1 MNWMQTVRMA
11 FKSILNNKV
20 RSILTMLGIIIGV
33 ASVIAIVASIQGTS
47 KLQRLQ
53 YEAMGVNR
61 IDIYGYGAKNRDW
74 QEFEDYMTNDLSD
87 KIAAWSPQSQYYDW
101 QNSGIQYRAKRL
113 DNNDS
118 NSGYTYMYFG
128 NEHYGEVTSHALSAG
143 RDISAA
149 DCRTRARVCVIGE
162 TLRKYFFGAMSPI
175 GQKLQIGGKGF
186 EVIGVYAG
194 KYDGKLNT
202 DDQMI
207 VMPYTLQSTMM
218 SVYGMADRQ
227 YIVKAAEK
235 DVIAEL
241 TDELLPGFMQGRCE
255 AGNGYFSASSDSQ
268 WQEQSESSNN
278 MLALLGGG
286 VAGISLLVG
295 GIGIMNIML
304 VSVTERTREIGIR
317 MAIGARKR
325 DIIGQ
330 FLVEASVVSC
340 CGGEFVLGVRKLTA
354 QLVHTRGEG
363 AHLLLEQACHRP
375 LALVLAVAGKD
386 CLLLTDEVTCGD
398 ELVRCI
404 RPVRLL
410 FRVLCF
416 LVGNAPDSKALVVLL
431 LLFAFQCSKLFAH
444 ADDAE
449 QRVRLFTV
457 ARLHKARQIECKLLD
472 KGVQQL
478 LSGFAARRVDDLEV
492 AVLAAALDDQAVGQ
506 RDLDVRRDRAALTGS
521 HGGTEAVAAERPCDR
536 VQQRGLALVVVPA
549 DDGQAGCAW
558 MQLHRTHA
566 LDVLRLERGD
576 LDGVGHGYSTS
587 FISCFTSSAGI
598 PRRSRS
604 AMSSPFSFSPLR
616 TISARQRR
624 S

>member
-1 MNWMQTVRMA
+1 MNWLQTVRMA

-53 YEAMGVNR
+53 FEAMGVNR
-61 IDIYGYGAKNRDW
+61 IDIYGYGAKNSDW
-74 QEFEDYMTNDLSD
+74 KDFETYLSTDLSD

-101 QNSGIQYRAKRL
+101 QNGGIQYRAKKL

-128 NEHYGEVTSHALSAG
+128 NEYYGEVTSQTISAG
-143 RDISAA
+143 RDISAT

-175 GQKLQIGGKGF
+175 GQKLRIGGKSF

-202 DDQMI
+202 EDQLL
-207 VMPYTLQSTMM
+207 VMPYTLQSNMM
-218 SVYGMADRQ
+218 SMSGMDDRQ
-227 YIVKAAEK
+227 YIVKAASK
-235 DVIAEL
+235 DDITEL
-241 TDELLPGFMQGRCE
+241 TETLLPNFMQGRCE
-255 AGNGYFSASSDSQ
+255 AGNGWFSVSSNSQ

-340 CGGEFVLGVRKLTA
+340 CGGVIGIVLGCFLSAVL
-354 QLVHTRGEG
+354 GN
-363 AHLLLEQACHRP
+363 LLLAKTQNGYMPNVEQFT
-375 LALVLAVAGKD
+375 VL
-386 CLLLTDEVTCGD
+386 
-398 ELVRCI
+398 
-404 RPVRLL
+404 PS
-410 FRVLCF
+410 
-416 LVGNAPDSKALVVLL
+416 VGLVVGAFLFSALL
-431 LLFAFQCSKLFAH
+431 GIIFGLYPANKASNLQPV
-444 ADDAE
+444 DA
-449 QRVRLFTV
+449 
-457 ARLHKARQIECKLLD
+457 
-472 KGVQQL
+472 
-478 LSGFAARRVDDLEV
+478 
-492 AVLAAALDDQAVGQ
+492 
-506 RDLDVRRDRAALTGS
+506 
-521 HGGTEAVAAERPCDR
+521 
-536 VQQRGLALVVVPA
+536 
-549 DDGQAGCAW
+549 
-558 MQLHRTHA
+558 
-566 LDVLRLERGD
+566 
-576 LDGVGHGYSTS
+576 
-587 FISCFTSSAGI
+587 
-598 PRRSRS
+598 
-604 AMSSPFSFSPLR
+604 LR
-616 TISARQRR
+616 TQ
-624 S
+624 

>member
-74 QEFEDYMTNDLSD
+74 QEFEDYITNDLSD

-128 NEHYGEVTSHALSAG
+128 NEHYGEVTSHAISAG

-202 DDQMI
+202 EDQMI

-218 SVYGMADRQ
+218 SAYWRGGTAHTNNKRG
-227 YIVKAAEK
+227 IGA
-235 DVIAEL
+235 
-241 TDELLPGFMQGRCE
+241 PGPGPGGV
-255 AGNGYFSASSDSQ
+255 GNGYFSASSDSQ

-340 CGGEFVLGVRKLTA
+340 CGGVIGIVLGCFLSAVL
-354 QLVHTRGEG
+354 GN
-363 AHLLLEQACHRP
+363 LLLAKTQNSYMPTVEQ
-375 LALVLAVAGKD
+375 
-386 CLLLTDEVTCGD
+386 
-398 ELVRCI
+398 
-404 RPVRLL
+404 
-410 FRVLCF
+410 
-416 LVGNAPDSKALVVLL
+416 
-431 LLFAFQCSKLFAH
+431 
-444 ADDAE
+444 
-449 QRVRLFTV
+449 FTV
-457 ARLHKARQIECKLLD
+457 L
-472 KGVQQL
+472 
-478 LSGFAARRVDDLEV
+478 
-492 AVLAAALDDQAVGQ
+492 
-506 RDLDVRRDRAALTGS
+506 
-521 HGGTEAVAAERPCDR
+521 P
-536 VQQRGLALVVVPA
+536 
-549 DDGQAGCAW
+549 
-558 MQLHRTHA
+558 
-566 LDVLRLERGD
+566 
-576 LDGVGHGYSTS
+576 
-587 FISCFTSSAGI
+587 SAGLVI
-598 PRRSRS
+598 GAFLFS
-604 AMSSPFSFSPLR
+604 ALLGIIFGLYPANKASNLQPVDALR
-616 TISARQRR
+616 TQ
-624 S
+624 

>member
-268 WQEQSESSNN
+268 WQE
-278 MLALLGGG
+278 
-286 VAGISLLVG
+286 
-295 GIGIMNIML
+295 
-304 VSVTERTREIGIR
+304 
-317 MAIGARKR
+317 
-325 DIIGQ
+325 
-330 FLVEASVVSC
+330 
-340 CGGEFVLGVRKLTA
+340 
-354 QLVHTRGEG
+354 
-363 AHLLLEQACHRP
+363 
-375 LALVLAVAGKD
+375 
-386 CLLLTDEVTCGD
+386 
-398 ELVRCI
+398 
-404 RPVRLL
+404 
-410 FRVLCF
+410 RVL
-416 LVGNAPDSKALVVLL
+416 
-431 LLFAFQCSKLFAH
+431 QQH
-444 ADDAE
+444 A
-449 QRVRLFTV
+449 
-457 ARLHKARQIECKLLD
+457 C
-472 KGVQQL
+472 
-478 LSGFAARRVDDLEV
+478 AARRRCCRN
-492 AVLAAALDDQAVGQ
+492 LAARRRYRHYEYHAGVCYRAHP
-506 RDLDVRRDRAALTGS
+506 RDRYPYGNRRPQAGYYRAVSGRSL
-521 HGGTEAVAAERPCDR
+521 GGLVLRRCDR
-536 VQQRGLALVVVPA
+536 HCARLLSFGGA
-549 DDGQAGCAW
+549 GQSAARKNAE
-558 MQLHRTHA
+558 QLHADRGAVHRTA
-566 LDVLRLERGD
+566 LCGT
-576 LDGVGHGYSTS
+576 GHRRISVFCAAGYH
-587 FISCFTSSAGI
+587 
-598 PRRSRS
+598 
-604 AMSSPFSFSPLR
+604 LR
-616 TISARQRR
+616 TVSRQ
-624 S
+624 